1 MTLTTKLGKVVLDNP
16 IIPASGTFGY
26 GYEFSQFYNLN
37 ILGSIAIK
45 GITSEMR
52 FGNPL
57 PRIAEIEHGLINSI
71 GLQNPGVDA
80 VIQHELPRLSNV
92 YQKPVIANVG
102 GSTIEEYVA
111 VTRKLSNVASVGII
125 ELNVSCPNVS
135 KGGIQFGTDP
145 NTLKALLVEVRKA
158 TTKPLFVKLSPNV
171 TDIVLMAK
179 IVEETGCDGVVLVN
193 TLVGM
198 RLNLKTAKPIIANRF
213 GGVSGPAIFPIALK
227 MVYQVYEVIN
237 IPIIGVGGIQSADDV
252 IEMMMCGARAVQIGS
267 ANLINPYVCQE
278 IVEELPKRLEEL
290 GYQTIEE
297 IIGVAHNEK

>member
-1 MTLTTKLGKVVLDNP
+1 MTLTTKLGQVVLDNP

-26 GYEFSQFYNLN
+26 GYEFSQFYDLN
-37 ILGSIAIK
+37 MLGSIATK
-45 GITSEMR
+45 GITNERR

-57 PRIAEIEHGLINSI
+57 PRIAELEHGLINSI

-80 VIQHELPRLSNV
+80 VISDELPRLLQV

-102 GSTIEEYVA
+102 GSTIEDYVA
-111 VTRKLSNVASVGII
+111 VTKKLSQVENVGII

-145 NTLKALLVEVRKA
+145 MTLKKLLVEVRKA

-171 TDIVLMAK
+171 TDIVEMAK
-179 IVEETGCDGVVLVN
+179 IAEEAGCDGVVLIN

-213 GGVSGPAIFPIALK
+213 GGVSGPAILPIALK
-227 MVYQVYEVIN
+227 MVYQVYEAIN

-278 IVEELPKRLEEL
+278 IIQALPKRLEEL

-297 IIGVAHNEK
+297 IIGVAHNGK